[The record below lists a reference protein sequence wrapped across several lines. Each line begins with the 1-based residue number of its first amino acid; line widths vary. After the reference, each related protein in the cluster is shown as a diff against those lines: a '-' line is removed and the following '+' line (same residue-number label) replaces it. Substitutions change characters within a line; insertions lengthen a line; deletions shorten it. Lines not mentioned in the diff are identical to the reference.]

1 MTVTLVL
8 QKGFTLKNI
17 YVKYESSITYHS
29 KAMASVK
36 KFLWT
41 NKWTGQK
48 LYAPNL
54 SMQGHKKKII
64 SSEGKV
70 THTF

>member
-8 QKGFTLKNI
+8 QKGFTPKNI

-29 KAMASVK
+29 KAIASVK
-36 KFLWT
+36 KVFVDKQMDRPKT
-41 NKWTGQK
+41 ICPQSIN
-48 LYAPNL
+48 A
-54 SMQGHKKKII
+54 I